1 MNRRANVSISNVDTA
16 SDKKRVIMTHFLDF
30 SGKDSL
36 RVKTSPVNVDMLT
49 VHKGDGAQQHD
60 TSEPVRPGL

>member
-1 MNRRANVSISNVDTA
+1 
-16 SDKKRVIMTHFLDF
+16 MTRFFHF

-36 RVKTSPVNVDMLT
+36 RVKTSPGNVDMLT
-49 VHKGDGAQQHD
+49 VNKGDGAQQHD